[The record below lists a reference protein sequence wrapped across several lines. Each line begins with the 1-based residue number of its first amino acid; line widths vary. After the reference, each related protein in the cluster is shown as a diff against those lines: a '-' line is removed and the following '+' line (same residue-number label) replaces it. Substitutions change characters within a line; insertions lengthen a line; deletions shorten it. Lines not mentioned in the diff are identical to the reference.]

1 MSIKQEEYSFYYK
14 VKNESAR
21 KRLGFKAGF
30 FWCTA
35 KKQSL
40 ALSRGELA
48 MDAAGFDE
56 ADFARP
62 VRVHFPVE
70 NDIPPEGVFDTKFCE
85 NREPGGEDG
94 KTLTLIPGAASAVK
108 SDETERA
115 DGAGTPAGENGI
127 QESHN
132 PPANPQLTVVATLPF
147 RHRVLAQYIGDG
159 EYLYHVD
166 TDQKKEIA
174 CLEMDTQNTT
184 VQNLIL
190 AAENVEPFKKAIEH
204 DIHKAVNAYKQVFPV
219 DGKVPELCT
228 TIKFFKEW
236 FSAEHINRGLLIKE
250 WAERLKNK
258 PAPVK
263 KTGPHKVIVADVNKP
278 ERPHRSEKPT
288 HRTINYELACGFCEE
303 LDLNNLRPAMDFAK
317 RIIAEDREDWKRMSM
332 TVGIIPDIKGYDRQT
347 IIDLVRKAPKAVHNG
362 NPDLRRTWCESFL
375 AVHGVRDPDW
385 YEYVPDNTPTTHE
398 ENAARLRQAGK
409 CLRDI
414 ETGRFQCDE
423 EKQHPTGEL
432 ADEPATPEAVE
443 QDTTEHHP
451 DPQPLENEPPVSQTE
466 AGYQKIRAELHEA
479 RKNIPPK
486 NPVDVGK
493 QLAAARGEYVEG
505 ISDPDDP
512 KWVKTETSPRT
523 NKPEIVTKVAN
534 GIFDVTALLKGSSI
548 HGEKQEVETTVSEP
562 EMPETKPEPQY
573 TWPEYFEPGRYEGV
587 PNDIYHAANGIS
599 STMVKDARVSLMYY
613 EGRHV
618 SKTIKKE
625 RSKVLDMGNLVH
637 VLALQ
642 PEILDAEFSIE
653 PEIPEGALTT
663 TATIRAVIDEYNA
676 SLTPQLSADEIKT
689 LLEEYNSSLPAPVP
703 LGGDKDAIG
712 VAYLELPDDFKRIVG
727 DDKNFTASTMKAC
740 IKEYNATL
748 PPQVRTSGNR
758 DALLEQL
765 AIINPDLVAQ
775 EAQKPQ
781 PLKVSG
787 AKADLI
793 QAVKSVKPDAVFADE
808 LLDAWRENPGNKI
821 LVTRQQYETALAIQ
835 SALYAHPE
843 AGKLLQNPTRAVE
856 VSYFGIDDDTGLD
869 IRVRPDVELEYEGLR
884 IGFDLKTISMWDVKE
899 DSLKSRLHREITM
912 RDYHLS
918 AGMYCNVADLDKF
931 AWIFVNKD
939 EGYHWVAVVWASDS
953 LLELGK
959 LEYRRTIRAIANA
972 MDTGE
977 WPAPVTADY
986 TDELNDYDLRRLE
999 ALREM
1004 A

>member
-70 NDIPPEGVFDTKFCE
+70 NDIPPEGIFDTKFCE

-115 DGAGTPAGENGI
+115 DGAVTPAGENGI

-166 TDQKKEIA
+166 TEQKKEIA

-236 FSAEHINRGLLIKE
+236 FRAEHINRGLLVKE

-263 KTGPHKVIVADVNKP
+263 KTGPHKVIVDDVNKP
-278 ERPHRSEKPT
+278 ERPRRSEKPT

-414 ETGRFQCDE
+414 EAGRFQCDE
-423 EKQHPTGEL
+423 EKQQPTGEL

-505 ISDPDDP
+505 ISDPNDP
-512 KWVKTETSPRT
+512 KWVKTETSQPASE
-523 NKPEIVTKVAN
+523 PELVKNVGN
-534 GIFDVTALLKGSSI
+534 GIFDVSALMQNSST
-548 HGEKQEVETTVSEP
+548 HGTETNPETTSNVQVQKADSDEKQAGDAVQAGEGDLGTGKEAVTVENQNQAETHQNNDSVSQSEP
-562 EMPETKPEPQY
+562 EAQQNVPESQQEEPEAA
-573 TWPEYFEPGRYEGV
+573 WPEYFEPGRYEGV
-587 PNDIYHAANGIS
+587 PNEVYHAANGIS
-599 STMVKDARVSLMYY
+599 STQVKDARVSLMY
-613 EGRHV
+613 
-618 SKTIKKE
+618 
-625 RSKVLDMGNLVH
+625 
-637 VLALQ
+637 
-642 PEILDAEFSIE
+642 F
-653 PEIPEGALTT
+653 
-663 TATIRAVIDEYNA
+663 NA
-676 SLTPQLSADEIKT
+676 
-689 LLEEYNSSLPAPVP
+689 
-703 LGGDKDAIG
+703 
-712 VAYLELPDDFKRIVG
+712 
-727 DDKNFTASTMKAC
+727 
-740 IKEYNATL
+740 
-748 PPQVRTSGNR
+748 
-758 DALLEQL
+758 
-765 AIINPDLVAQ
+765 
-775 EAQKPQ
+775 
-781 PLKVSG
+781 
-787 AKADLI
+787 
-793 QAVKSVKPDAVFADE
+793 
-808 LLDAWRENPGNKI
+808 
-821 LVTRQQYETALAIQ
+821 
-835 SALYAHPE
+835 
-843 AGKLLQNPTRAVE
+843 
-856 VSYFGIDDDTGLD
+856 
-869 IRVRPDVELEYEGLR
+869 
-884 IGFDLKTISMWDVKE
+884 
-899 DSLKSRLHREITM
+899 
-912 RDYHLS
+912 
-918 AGMYCNVADLDKF
+918 
-931 AWIFVNKD
+931 
-939 EGYHWVAVVWASDS
+939 
-953 LLELGK
+953 
-959 LEYRRTIRAIANA
+959 
-972 MDTGE
+972 
-977 WPAPVTADY
+977 
-986 TDELNDYDLRRLE
+986 
-999 ALREM
+999 
-1004 A
+1004 